1 MNESTINPLNLLKM
15 EISHECDNNAMGV
28 NKQHSEG
35 DANASTVSGV
45 TASIATA
52 SPAKQ
57 TVKRQL
63 TPEFSV
69 GGHQTACFASSGASA
84 KKPRLDLA
92 DRKAASDPQGPP
104 PTSIMSSSQHPM
116 SLYPLG
122 HLDEEIK
129 PNTLP
134 SLGEN
139 YERGL
144 ILGKPR
150 LPPPS
155 QLSLFNQPWSPRSH
169 PRAIQTST
177 AFNHHGSGPIPV
189 KETPYYDEKPDMPL
203 CRLDFGAAAV
213 RSAPAFPLQAI
224 PPFETSQQMRSF
236 ADPEAHIHQPQQST
250 TQHALDGS
258 LGAQISDS
266 PQDSHAVTEYTPS
279 ANNIEKQTRQFGS
292 TSLTFSKPAHSDDLD
307 PFSKQQRR
315 LIMDY
320 TKTKKGKDDKFF
332 MQWYSE
338 IRRPFWAQILVSFG
352 ERVPA
357 SMSQQVLDE
366 LCASHPCIIDPWSGH
381 ALYRELLGSSQSRMK
396 PISVLQSW
404 MYGAGATTHATWR
417 DTLRTKVGQ
426 DKKVPWVKRAKIIAL
441 YVILACA
448 EAGWREKASA
458 SKAAQNVRS
467 KREILA
473 ACKLN
478 YLLSDQGHVITD
490 EYWDGFAEELENDP
504 EQEHLYDKVMQMNQS
519 GPPENTASW
528 PPSLPTHGQEPQVWG
543 EQDHRRSGGQG
554 SLSGT
559 GWWKTIANTG
569 ENISQN
575 LGNHEP
581 AGVAQLSC
589 LPMEEP
595 HQETEHIQS
604 PATQETSLQD
614 RVQQLEGQVTE
625 LRWYIGLMHQQL
637 PGFIA
642 RPPWASSQHQ
652 P

>member
-1 MNESTINPLNLLKM
+1 MNESTINPVNLIKM
-15 EISHECDNNAMGV
+15 EISHDCDNNTMGV
-28 NKQHSEG
+28 NKRHSKD
-35 DANASTVSGV
+35 DANASTVSAV
-45 TASIATA
+45 TPSIATT
-52 SPAKQ
+52 SPAIQ

-63 TPEFSV
+63 TPEISI
-69 GGHQTACFASSGASA
+69 GGHQAAFYASRGASA
-84 KKPRLDLA
+84 KRPRLDLA
-92 DRKAASDPQGPP
+92 DRKATSDPQASP
-104 PTSIMSSSQHPM
+104 PTSMMSSSQHPM
-116 SLYPLG
+116 SLYPRG
-122 HLDEEIK
+122 HLDEERNTI
-129 PNTLP
+129 TLP

-155 QLSLFNQPWSPRSH
+155 QLPLFYQPWSSRPH
-169 PRAIQTST
+169 PQAVQTT
-177 AFNHHGSGPIPV
+177 TDFDNHGSGPIPV
-189 KETPYYDEKPDMPL
+189 KATPNYDEEPDMPL
-203 CRLDFGAAAV
+203 RRMDSGAATV
-213 RSAPAFPLQAI
+213 RSDPAFPPQAI

-236 ADPEAHIHQPQQST
+236 AFPEAHNHQPQQSA
-250 TQHALDGS
+250 TQHTLEGS

-266 PQDSHAVTEYTPS
+266 PQDSHAVTQYTPS

-307 PFSKQQRR
+307 PFSKEQRR
-315 LIMDY
+315 LIMAY

-338 IRRPFWAQILVSFG
+338 IRRPFWAQILISFG

-357 SMSQQVLDE
+357 SMNQQVLDE
-366 LCASHPCIIDPWSGH
+366 LCASHPCIIDPWTGH

-458 SKAAQNVRS
+458 SKAAQNVRA

-490 EYWDGFAEELENDP
+490 EYWDGFAEELEDDP
-504 EQEHLYDKVMQMNQS
+504 EQEHLYDKVMQANQS
-519 GPPENTASW
+519 GPSGNTASW
-528 PPSLPTHGQEPQVWG
+528 PSFPTNGQEPQGWE
-543 EQDHRRSGGQG
+543 EQNHGRSGGQERL
-554 SLSGT
+554 SLT
-559 GWWKTIANTG
+559 GGWQTIANTG
-569 ENISQN
+569 ENVSHN
-575 LGNHEP
+575 SGNHEP
-581 AGVAQLSC
+581 ASTASLSF
-589 LPMEEP
+589 LPMEDP
-595 HQETEHIQS
+595 NRETEHIQS

-625 LRWYIGLMHQQL
+625 MHRYIELMHQQF
-637 PGFIA
+637 PGFLA
-642 RPPWASSQHQ
+642 RPPWTSSQHQ